1 MSIGG
6 QIKLND
12 ADKFIIR
19 KAVLELAK
27 RGTPRF
33 TSIDDDVR
41 NLPKVNSKAINLWD
55 YVTAIG
61 AQLSRPSYDPYRE
74 TISLDI
80 SIGRK
85 RSRKVTLNIPFIIY
99 GNIAIEYSSLESV
112 HVALNRLAEQGNV
125 LGLISEI
132 EINMTEDKRKY
143 PLFKKVPFYIKDDS
157 LQDYKKS
164 SSEGLVLEYKDESSV
179 KMLQNCRKEFD
190 GPILVD
196 VSDVFPLYIK
206 TILEEGADG
215 IIVDT
220 EKVTKKN
227 ERYRGK
233 HAIAVI
239 YDARNAINDYYKGRE
254 ERNDEDDDEDDDDN
268 AILVVAGDVN
278 SAGKIVKAAALGANV
293 VGYSTSMLIA
303 HSNIYSEKPADIS
316 SIAENVYRHMI
327 GTKGEI
333 KGIPA
338 ALGYS
343 DFHNLSPSD
352 LRTSSIQA
360 SLQGDIPIEGIDRT
374 YIEMIEE
381 VINEYVSETGIQ
393 LNSSET
399 LEILRSIVRE

>member
-1 MSIGG
+1 
-6 QIKLND
+6 LND

-27 RGTPRF
+27 TGTPRF

-41 NLPKVNSKAINLWD
+41 NLPKVNSKATNLWD

-61 AQLSRPSYDPYRE
+61 AQLSRPPYDPYRE

-80 SIGRK
+80 TIGRK
-85 RSRKVTLNIPFIIY
+85 KSRRVCLNIPLIIY
-99 GNIAIEYSSLESV
+99 GNIAINYSSLEAV
-112 HVALNRLAEQGNV
+112 HLALNRLAEKGNV

-132 EINMTEDKRKY
+132 EINTTKDNNKRKY
-143 PLFKKVPFYIKDDS
+143 PLFKKVPFYRNDS
-157 LQDYKKS
+157 LEEYQKS
-164 SSEGLVLEYKDESSV
+164 CPEGLVLEYKDQASLR
-179 KMLQNCRKEFD
+179 MLQNFRKEFD

-196 VSDVFPLYIK
+196 VSEVFPLYTK

-220 EKVTKKN
+220 DKVTKN
-227 ERYRGK
+227 ERYKGK

-254 ERNDEDDDEDDDDN
+254 ENDNDDN
-268 AILVVAGDVN
+268 IATLVIAGDVN
-278 SAGKIVKAAALGANV
+278 SAGKIVKAAAVGANV
-293 VGYSTSMLIA
+293 IGYSTSMLIA
-303 HSNIYSEKPADIS
+303 RSNMYSEKPSDVS
-316 SIAENVYRHMI
+316 SIADNVFRHML

-343 DFHNLSPSD
+343 DFHNLSASD
-352 LRTSSIQA
+352 LRTSSIDA
-360 SLQGDIPIEGIDRT
+360 SLQGNIPLEGGDRT
-374 YIEMIEE
+374 YKEMVEE
-381 VINEYVSETGIQ
+381 IVNEYASEKGIT
-393 LNSSET
+393 LNSLET
-399 LEILRSIVRE
+399 QQVLRFMVGV

>member
-1 MSIGG
+1 
-6 QIKLND
+6 
-12 ADKFIIR
+12 
-19 KAVLELAK
+19 
-27 RGTPRF
+27 
-33 TSIDDDVR
+33 
-41 NLPKVNSKAINLWD
+41 
-55 YVTAIG
+55 
-61 AQLSRPSYDPYRE
+61 
-74 TISLDI
+74 
-80 SIGRK
+80 
-85 RSRKVTLNIPFIIY
+85 VTLNIPFIIY
-99 GNIAIEYSSLESV
+99 GNIVLEYSSLESV

-125 LGLISEI
+125 IGLISEI
-132 EINMTEDKRKY
+132 EINMKEDKRKY
-143 PLFKKVPFYIKDDS
+143 PLFKKVPFYIKDS
-157 LQDYKKS
+157 LEDYKKS
-164 SSEGLVLEYKDESSV
+164 SSEGLVLEYKDESSL

-220 EKVTKKN
+220 EKVTKQN
-227 ERYRGK
+227 NRYRGK

-239 YDARNAINDYYKGRE
+239 YDARNAINDYYIGRAE
-254 ERNDEDDDEDDDDN
+254 KNDNDDDDDEDDN

-303 HSNIYSEKPADIS
+303 HSHMYSEKPADVS

-360 SLQGDIPIEGIDRT
+360 SIQGDIPIEGIDRT

-381 VINEYVSETGIQ
+381 VINEYVSETGIK
-393 LNSSET
+393 LNSLET
-399 LEILRSIVRE
+399 QEVLRSMVRD

>member
-1 MSIGG
+1 M
-6 QIKLND
+6 ND

-112 HVALNRLAEQGNV
+112 HVALNRLAEKGNV

-132 EINMTEDKRKY
+132 EINMTEEKRKY
-143 PLFKKVPFYIKDDS
+143 PLFKKVTCYIKDS
-157 LQDYKKS
+157 LQDYKIS
-164 SSEGLVLEYKDESSV
+164 SSEGLVLEYKDESSL
-179 KMLQNCRKEFD
+179 KMLQKCRKEFD

-196 VSDVFPLYIK
+196 VSDVFPLHIK
-206 TILEEGADG
+206 TILDEGADG

-239 YDARNAINDYYKGRE
+239 YDARNAINDYYIGRE
-254 ERNDEDDDEDDDDN
+254 EKNDDEEDDN

-293 VGYSTSMLIA
+293 IGYSTSMLIA
-303 HSNIYSEKPADIS
+303 HSQMYSGKPADVS
-316 SIAENVYRHMI
+316 SIAENVYRHML

-381 VINEYVSETGIQ
+381 VINEYVSDTGIK
-393 LNSSET
+393 LNSLET
-399 LEILRSIVRE
+399 QEVLRSMVR

>member
-1 MSIGG
+1 M
-6 QIKLND
+6 ND

-27 RGTPRF
+27 TGTPRF

-41 NLPKVNSKAINLWD
+41 NLPKVNSKTINLWD

-61 AQLSRPSYDPYRE
+61 AQLSRPPYDPYRE

-85 RSRKVTLNIPFIIY
+85 KSRKVSLNIPLIIY
-99 GNIAIEYSSLESV
+99 GNIAIHPSSLEAV
-112 HVALNRLAEQGNV
+112 HLALNRLAEKGNV

-132 EINMTEDKRKY
+132 DINTPNNNRKY
-143 PLFKKVPFYIKDDS
+143 PLFKKVSFYKNDS
-157 LQDYKKS
+157 LEHYQKS
-164 SSEGLVLEYKDESSV
+164 CPEGLVLEYKDQDSLR
-179 KMLQNCRKEFD
+179 MLQNFRKEFD

-196 VSDVFPLYIK
+196 VSEVFPLYTK

-220 EKVTKKN
+220 DKVTKK
-227 ERYRGK
+227 ERYKGK

-254 ERNDEDDDEDDDDN
+254 ENDNDNN
-268 AILVVAGDVN
+268 AILIIAGDVN

-303 HSNIYSEKPADIS
+303 HSNMYSEKPSDPS
-316 SIAENVYRHMI
+316 SIAENVYRHMV

-352 LRTSSIQA
+352 LRTSSIDA
-360 SLQGDIPIEGIDRT
+360 SLQGNIPLEGVDRT
-374 YIEMIEE
+374 YKEMIEE
-381 VINEYVSETGIQ
+381 IVNEYVSEKGIK
-393 LNSSET
+393 LNSLET
-399 LEILRSIVRE
+399 QQILRFMVRE

>member
-1 MSIGG
+1 
-6 QIKLND
+6 LND

-19 KAVLELAK
+19 RAVLELAK
-27 RGTPRF
+27 TATPRF

-61 AQLSRPSYDPYRE
+61 AQLSRPPYDPYRE
-74 TISLDI
+74 TINLDI

-85 RSRKVTLNIPFIIY
+85 KSRKVSLNIPLIIY
-99 GNIAIEYSSLESV
+99 GNIAINYSSLESI
-112 HVALNRLAEQGNV
+112 HLALNRLAEIGNV

-132 EINMTEDKRKY
+132 EINTTKDNNKRKY
-143 PLFKKVPFYIKDDS
+143 PLFKKVPFYRNDS
-157 LQDYKKS
+157 LEEYQKS
-164 SSEGLVLEYKDESSV
+164 CPEGLVLEYKDQASLR
-179 KMLQNCRKEFD
+179 MLQNIRNEFD

-196 VSDVFPLYIK
+196 VSEVFPLYTK
-206 TILEEGADG
+206 TILEDGADG
-215 IIVDT
+215 IIIDT
-220 EKVTKKN
+220 DKVTKN
-227 ERYRGK
+227 ERYKGK

-254 ERNDEDDDEDDDDN
+254 ENDNDN
-268 AILVVAGDVN
+268 NVTLVIAGDVN

-293 VGYSTSMLIA
+293 IGYSTSMLIA
-303 HSNIYSEKPADIS
+303 HSNMYSEKPSDVS
-316 SIAENVYRHMI
+316 SIADNVYRHMV

-352 LRTSSIQA
+352 LRTSSIEA
-360 SLQGDIPIEGIDRT
+360 SLQGNIPLEGVDRT
-374 YIEMIEE
+374 YKEMVEE
-381 VINEYVSETGIQ
+381 IVNKYISEKGIKINS
-393 LNSSET
+393 
-399 LEILRSIVRE
+399 LEIQQILRFLVRE

>member
-1 MSIGG
+1 M
-6 QIKLND
+6 ND

-143 PLFKKVPFYIKDDS
+143 PLFKKVPFYIKDS
-157 LQDYKKS
+157 LEDFKKS
-164 SSEGLVLEYKDESSV
+164 SSEGLVLEYKDESSL
-179 KMLQNCRKEFD
+179 KMLQNYRKAFD

-239 YDARNAINDYYKGRE
+239 YDARNAINDYYIGRE
-254 ERNDEDDDEDDDDN
+254 EKNDDDDN

-303 HSNIYSEKPADIS
+303 HSHMYSEKPADIS

-360 SLQGDIPIEGIDRT
+360 SIQGDIPIEGIDRT

-381 VINEYVSETGIQ
+381 VINEYASETGIK
-393 LNSSET
+393 LDSSQTQEV
-399 LEILRSIVRE
+399 LRSMVREK

>member
-1 MSIGG
+1 MMQTSSSLE
-6 QIKLND
+6 KLYWSLQREG
-12 ADKFIIR
+12 I
-19 KAVLELAK
+19 
-27 RGTPRF
+27 PRF

-112 HVALNRLAEQGNV
+112 HVALNRLAEKGNV

-132 EINMTEDKRKY
+132 EINMTEEKRKY
-143 PLFKKVPFYIKDDS
+143 PLFKKVPSYIKDS
-157 LQDYKKS
+157 LQDFKIS
-164 SSEGLVLEYKDESSV
+164 SPEGLVLEYKDESSL
-179 KMLQNCRKEFD
+179 KMLQKCRKEFD

-196 VSDVFPLYIK
+196 VSGVFPLHIK
-206 TILEEGADG
+206 TILDEGADG

-239 YDARNAINDYYKGRE
+239 YDARNAINDYYIGRE
-254 ERNDEDDDEDDDDN
+254 EKNDDDDDDEEDDN

-293 VGYSTSMLIA
+293 IGYSTSMLIA
-303 HSNIYSEKPADIS
+303 HSQMYSGKPADVS

-360 SLQGDIPIEGIDRT
+360 SVQGDIPIEGIDRT
-374 YIEMIEE
+374 FIEMIEE
-381 VINEYVSETGIQ
+381 VINEYVSNTGIK
-393 LNSSET
+393 LNSLET
-399 LEILRSIVRE
+399 QEVLRSMVRE

>member
-1 MSIGG
+1 M
-6 QIKLND
+6 ND

-27 RGTPRF
+27 TGTPRF

-41 NLPKVNSKAINLWD
+41 NLPKVNSKTINLWD

-61 AQLSRPSYDPYRE
+61 AQLSRPPYDPYRE

-85 RSRKVTLNIPFIIY
+85 KSRKVSLNIPLIIY
-99 GNIAIEYSSLESV
+99 GNIAIHPSSLEAV
-112 HVALNRLAEQGNV
+112 HLALNRLAEKGNV

-132 EINMTEDKRKY
+132 DINTIKDNTRKY
-143 PLFKKVPFYIKDDS
+143 PLFKKVSFYKNDS
-157 LQDYKKS
+157 LEHYQKS
-164 SSEGLVLEYKDESSV
+164 CPEGLVLEYKDQDSLRI
-179 KMLQNCRKEFD
+179 LQDFRKEFD

-196 VSDVFPLYIK
+196 ISEVFPLYTK

-220 EKVTKKN
+220 DKVTKK
-227 ERYRGK
+227 ERYKGK

-254 ERNDEDDDEDDDDN
+254 ENDNDNN
-268 AILVVAGDVN
+268 AILVIAGDVN

-303 HSNIYSEKPADIS
+303 HSNMYSEKPSNVS
-316 SIAENVYRHMI
+316 SIAENVYRHMV

-352 LRTSSIQA
+352 LRTSSIDA
-360 SLQGDIPIEGIDRT
+360 SLQGNIPLEGVDRT
-374 YIEMIEE
+374 YKEMIEE
-381 VINEYVSETGIQ
+381 IVNEYVSEKGIK
-393 LNSSET
+393 LNSLET
-399 LEILRSIVRE
+399 QQILRHMVRE

>member
-1 MSIGG
+1 MTTGG
-6 QIKLND
+6 QHIKLND
-12 ADKFIIR
+12 ADKFMIR

-41 NLPKVNSKAINLWD
+41 SIHKFNSKSLNLWD

-61 AQLSRPSYDPYRE
+61 AQLSRPPYDPYRE

-85 RSRKVTLNIPFIIY
+85 RSRKITLNIPLIIY
-99 GNIAIEYSSLESV
+99 GNMSIHSSSLESV
-112 HVALNRLAEQGNV
+112 HLALNRLAEKGNV

-132 EINMTEDKRKY
+132 EINTTKDNKRKY
-143 PLFKKVPFYIKDDS
+143 PLFKKVPFYINDA
-157 LQDYKKS
+157 LEDY
-164 SSEGLVLEYKDESSV
+164 ENFYPDGLVLEYKDKTSMN
-179 KMLQNCRKEFD
+179 MLQNFRKEFD

-196 VSDVFPLYIK
+196 VSEVFPFYIK

-220 EKVTKKN
+220 DKVTKN
-227 ERYRGK
+227 ERYNGR

-239 YDARNAINDYYKGRE
+239 YDARKAINDYYKGRE
-254 ERNDEDDDEDDDDN
+254 GDDEDDGDN
-268 AILVVAGDVN
+268 AILVIAGDVN
-278 SAGKIVKAAALGANV
+278 SSGKIVKAAALGANV

-303 HSNIYSEKPADIS
+303 QSNMYSEKPSDIS
-316 SIAENVYRHMI
+316 SIADNVYRHMVA
-327 GTKGEI
+327 TKGEI

-343 DFHNLSPSD
+343 NFHNLSPSD
-352 LRTSSIQA
+352 LRTSSIDA
-360 SLQGDIPIEGIDRT
+360 SLQGEIPLEGIDRT
-374 YIEMIEE
+374 YKEMIAGVVNEC
-381 VINEYVSETGIQ
+381 INENGMKLNASETQ
-393 LNSSET
+393 D
-399 LEILRSIVRE
+399 ILRSLLSE

>member
-1 MSIGG
+1 
-6 QIKLND
+6 LND

-27 RGTPRF
+27 TGTPRF

-41 NLPKVNSKAINLWD
+41 NLPKVNSKATNLWD

-61 AQLSRPSYDPYRE
+61 AQLSRPPYDPYRE

-85 RSRKVTLNIPFIIY
+85 KSRRVCLNIPLIIY
-99 GNIAIEYSSLESV
+99 GNIAINYSSLESV
-112 HVALNRLAEQGNV
+112 HIALNRLAEKGNV

-132 EINMTEDKRKY
+132 EINTTKDNNKRKY
-143 PLFKKVPFYIKDDS
+143 PLFKKVPFYRNDS
-157 LQDYKKS
+157 LEEYQKS
-164 SSEGLVLEYKDESSV
+164 YPEGLVLEYKDQASLR
-179 KMLQNCRKEFD
+179 MLQNFRKEFD

-196 VSDVFPLYIK
+196 VSEVFPLYTK

-220 EKVTKKN
+220 DKVTKN
-227 ERYRGK
+227 ERYKGK

-254 ERNDEDDDEDDDDN
+254 ENDNDN
-268 AILVVAGDVN
+268 TATLVIAGDVN
-278 SAGKIVKAAALGANV
+278 SAGKIVKAAAIGANV
-293 VGYSTSMLIA
+293 IGYSTSMLIA
-303 HSNIYSEKPADIS
+303 HSNMYSEKPSDVS
-316 SIAENVYRHMI
+316 SIADNVYRHML

-343 DFHNLSPSD
+343 DFHNLSASD
-352 LRTSSIQA
+352 LRTSSIDA
-360 SLQGDIPIEGIDRT
+360 SLQGNIPLEGGDRT
-374 YIEMIEE
+374 YKEMVEE
-381 VINEYVSETGIQ
+381 IVNEYASEKGIK
-393 LNSSET
+393 LNSLET
-399 LEILRSIVRE
+399 QQVLRFMVGE

>member
-1 MSIGG
+1 LIREKRL
-6 QIKLND
+6 QNKLND

-27 RGTPRF
+27 TGTPRF

-41 NLPKVNSKAINLWD
+41 NLPKVNSKTINLWD

-61 AQLSRPSYDPYRE
+61 AQLSRPPYDPYRE

-85 RSRKVTLNIPFIIY
+85 KSRKVSLNIPLIIY
-99 GNIAIEYSSLESV
+99 GNIAIHHSSLEAV
-112 HVALNRLAEQGNV
+112 HLALNRLAEKGNV

-132 EINMTEDKRKY
+132 DINTIKDNTRKY
-143 PLFKKVPFYIKDDS
+143 PLFKKVSFYKNDS
-157 LQDYKKS
+157 LEHYQKS
-164 SSEGLVLEYKDESSV
+164 CPEGLVLEYKDQDSL
-179 KMLQNCRKEFD
+179 KMLQNFRKEFD

-196 VSDVFPLYIK
+196 VSEVFPLYTK

-220 EKVTKKN
+220 DKVTKK
-227 ERYRGK
+227 ERYKGK

-254 ERNDEDDDEDDDDN
+254 ENDNDNN
-268 AILVVAGDVN
+268 AILVIAGDVN

-303 HSNIYSEKPADIS
+303 HSNMYSEKPSNVS
-316 SIAENVYRHMI
+316 SIAENVYRHMV

-352 LRTSSIQA
+352 LRTSSIDA
-360 SLQGDIPIEGIDRT
+360 SLQGNIPLEGVDRT
-374 YIEMIEE
+374 YKEMIEE
-381 VINEYVSETGIQ
+381 IVNEYVSEKGIK
-393 LNSSET
+393 LNSLET
-399 LEILRSIVRE
+399 QQILRLMVRE

>member
-1 MSIGG
+1 
-6 QIKLND
+6 LND

-27 RGTPRF
+27 TGTPRF

-41 NLPKVNSKAINLWD
+41 NLPKVNSKTINLWD

-61 AQLSRPSYDPYRE
+61 AQLSRPPYDPYRE

-85 RSRKVTLNIPFIIY
+85 KSRKVSLNIPLIIY
-99 GNIAIEYSSLESV
+99 GNIAIHHSSLEAV
-112 HVALNRLAEQGNV
+112 HLALNRLAEKGNV

-132 EINMTEDKRKY
+132 DINTIKDNTRKY
-143 PLFKKVPFYIKDDS
+143 PLFKKVSFYKNDS
-157 LQDYKKS
+157 LEHYQKS
-164 SSEGLVLEYKDESSV
+164 CPEGLVLEYKDQDSL
-179 KMLQNCRKEFD
+179 KILQNFRKEFD

-196 VSDVFPLYIK
+196 VSEVFPLYTK

-220 EKVTKKN
+220 DKVTKK
-227 ERYRGK
+227 ERYKGK

-254 ERNDEDDDEDDDDN
+254 ENDNDNN
-268 AILVVAGDVN
+268 AILVIAGDVN

-303 HSNIYSEKPADIS
+303 HSNMYSEKPSNVS
-316 SIAENVYRHMI
+316 SIAENVYRHMV

-352 LRTSSIQA
+352 LRTSSIDA
-360 SLQGDIPIEGIDRT
+360 SLQGNIPLEGVDRT
-374 YIEMIEE
+374 YKEMIEE
-381 VINEYVSETGIQ
+381 IVNEYVSEKGIK
-393 LNSSET
+393 LNSLET
-399 LEILRSIVRE
+399 QQILRLMVRE

>member
-1 MSIGG
+1 
-6 QIKLND
+6 LND

-19 KAVLELAK
+19 RAVLELAK
-27 RGTPRF
+27 TATPRF

-61 AQLSRPSYDPYRE
+61 AQLSRPPYDPYRE
-74 TISLDI
+74 TINLDI

-85 RSRKVTLNIPFIIY
+85 KSRKVSLNIPLIIY
-99 GNIAIEYSSLESV
+99 GNIAINYSSLESI
-112 HVALNRLAEQGNV
+112 HLALNRLAEKGNV

-132 EINMTEDKRKY
+132 EINTTKDNNKRKY
-143 PLFKKVPFYIKDDS
+143 PLFKKVPFYRNDS
-157 LQDYKKS
+157 LEEYQKS
-164 SSEGLVLEYKDESSV
+164 CPEGLVLEYKDQASLR
-179 KMLQNCRKEFD
+179 MLQNIRNEFD

-196 VSDVFPLYIK
+196 VSEVFPLYTK
-206 TILEEGADG
+206 TILEDGADG
-215 IIVDT
+215 IIIDT
-220 EKVTKKN
+220 DKVTKN
-227 ERYRGK
+227 ERYKGK

-254 ERNDEDDDEDDDDN
+254 ENDNDN
-268 AILVVAGDVN
+268 NVTLVIAGDVN

-293 VGYSTSMLIA
+293 IGYSTSMLIA
-303 HSNIYSEKPADIS
+303 HSNMYSEKPSDVS
-316 SIAENVYRHMI
+316 SIADNVYRHMV

-352 LRTSSIQA
+352 LRTSSIEA
-360 SLQGDIPIEGIDRT
+360 SLQGNIPLEGVDRT
-374 YIEMIEE
+374 YKEMVEE
-381 VINEYVSETGIQ
+381 IVNEYISEKGIKI
-393 LNSSET
+393 NS
-399 LEILRSIVRE
+399 LEIQQILRFLVRE

>member
-1 MSIGG
+1 M
-6 QIKLND
+6 ND

-27 RGTPRF
+27 TGTPRF

-41 NLPKVNSKAINLWD
+41 NLPKVNSKTINLWD

-61 AQLSRPSYDPYRE
+61 AQLSRPPYDPYRE

-85 RSRKVTLNIPFIIY
+85 KSRKVSLNIPLLIY
-99 GNIAIEYSSLESV
+99 GNIAIHHSSLEAV
-112 HVALNRLAEQGNV
+112 HLALNRLAEKGNV

-132 EINMTEDKRKY
+132 DINTIKDNTRKY
-143 PLFKKVPFYIKDDS
+143 PLFKKVSFYKNDS
-157 LQDYKKS
+157 LEHYQKS
-164 SSEGLVLEYKDESSV
+164 CPEGLVLEYKDQDSLRI
-179 KMLQNCRKEFD
+179 LQNFRKEFD

-196 VSDVFPLYIK
+196 VSEVFPLYTK

-220 EKVTKKN
+220 DKVTKK
-227 ERYRGK
+227 ERYKGK

-254 ERNDEDDDEDDDDN
+254 ENDNDN
-268 AILVVAGDVN
+268 NTILVIAGDVN

-303 HSNIYSEKPADIS
+303 HSNMYSEKPSNVS
-316 SIAENVYRHMI
+316 SIAENVYRHMV

-352 LRTSSIQA
+352 LRTSSIDA
-360 SLQGDIPIEGIDRT
+360 SLQGNIPLEGVDRT
-374 YIEMIEE
+374 YKEMIEE
-381 VINEYVSETGIQ
+381 IVNEYVSEKGIK
-393 LNSSET
+393 LNSLET
-399 LEILRSIVRE
+399 QQILRLMVRE

>member
-1 MSIGG
+1 M
-6 QIKLND
+6 ND

-27 RGTPRF
+27 TGTPRF

-41 NLPKVNSKAINLWD
+41 NLPKVNSKTINLWD

-61 AQLSRPSYDPYRE
+61 AQLSRPPYDPYRE

-85 RSRKVTLNIPFIIY
+85 KSRKVSLNIPLIIY
-99 GNIAIEYSSLESV
+99 GNIAIHPSSLEAV
-112 HVALNRLAEQGNV
+112 HLALNRLAEKGNV

-132 EINMTEDKRKY
+132 DINTPNNNNRKY
-143 PLFKKVPFYIKDDS
+143 PLFKKVSFYKNDS
-157 LQDYKKS
+157 LKHYQKS
-164 SSEGLVLEYKDESSV
+164 CPEGLVLEYKDQDSLR
-179 KMLQNCRKEFD
+179 MLQNFRKEFD

-196 VSDVFPLYIK
+196 VSEVFPLYTK

-220 EKVTKKN
+220 DKVTKK
-227 ERYRGK
+227 ESYKGK

-254 ERNDEDDDEDDDDN
+254 ENDNDNN
-268 AILVVAGDVN
+268 AILIIAGDVN

-303 HSNIYSEKPADIS
+303 HSNMYSEKPSDPS
-316 SIAENVYRHMI
+316 SIAENVYRHMV

-352 LRTSSIQA
+352 LRTSSIDA
-360 SLQGDIPIEGIDRT
+360 SLQGNIPLEGVDRT
-374 YIEMIEE
+374 YKEMIEE
-381 VINEYVSETGIQ
+381 IVNEYVSEKGIK
-393 LNSSET
+393 LNSLET
-399 LEILRSIVRE
+399 QQILRFMVRE

>member
-1 MSIGG
+1 MTIGG
-6 QIKLND
+6 HIKLND

-143 PLFKKVPFYIKDDS
+143 PLFKKVPFYIKDS
-157 LQDYKKS
+157 LEDFKKS
-164 SSEGLVLEYKDESSV
+164 SSEGLVLEYKDESSL
-179 KMLQNCRKEFD
+179 KMLQNYRKEFD

-239 YDARNAINDYYKGRE
+239 YDARNAINDYYIGRE
-254 ERNDEDDDEDDDDN
+254 EKNDDDDN

-303 HSNIYSEKPADIS
+303 HSHMYSEKPADIS

-360 SLQGDIPIEGIDRT
+360 SIQGDIPIEGIDRT

-381 VINEYVSETGIQ
+381 VINEYVSETGIK
-393 LNSSET
+393 LDSSQTQEV
-399 LEILRSIVRE
+399 LRSLVREK

>member
-1 MSIGG
+1 M
-6 QIKLND
+6 ND

-27 RGTPRF
+27 TGTPRF

-41 NLPKVNSKAINLWD
+41 NLPKVNSKTINLWD

-61 AQLSRPSYDPYRE
+61 AQLSRPPYDPYRE

-85 RSRKVTLNIPFIIY
+85 KSRKVSLNIPLLIY
-99 GNIAIEYSSLESV
+99 SNIAIHHSSLEAV
-112 HVALNRLAEQGNV
+112 HLALNRLAEKGNV

-132 EINMTEDKRKY
+132 DINTTKDNNRKY
-143 PLFKKVPFYIKDDS
+143 PLFKKVPFYKNDS
-157 LQDYKKS
+157 LEHYQKS
-164 SSEGLVLEYKDESSV
+164 CPEGLVLEYKDQDSLRI
-179 KMLQNCRKEFD
+179 LQNFRKEFD

-196 VSDVFPLYIK
+196 ISEVFPLYTK

-220 EKVTKKN
+220 DKVTKK
-227 ERYRGK
+227 ERYKGK

-239 YDARNAINDYYKGRE
+239 YDARNTINDYYKGRE
-254 ERNDEDDDEDDDDN
+254 ENDNDN
-268 AILVVAGDVN
+268 NTILVIAGDVN

-303 HSNIYSEKPADIS
+303 HSNMYSEKPSNVS
-316 SIAENVYRHMI
+316 SIAENVYRHMV

-352 LRTSSIQA
+352 LRTSSIDA
-360 SLQGDIPIEGIDRT
+360 SLQGNIPLEGVDRT
-374 YIEMIEE
+374 YKQIIEE
-381 VINEYVSETGIQ
+381 IVNEYVREKGIK
-393 LNSSET
+393 LNSLET
-399 LEILRSIVRE
+399 QQIVRFMVRE

>member
-1 MSIGG
+1 
-6 QIKLND
+6 LND

-27 RGTPRF
+27 RGTARF

-41 NLPKVNSKAINLWD
+41 NLPKVNSTAINLWD

-112 HVALNRLAEQGNV
+112 HVALNRLAEKGNV

-132 EINMTEDKRKY
+132 EINMTEEKRKY
-143 PLFKKVPFYIKDDS
+143 PLFKKVPSYIKDS
-157 LQDYKKS
+157 LQDLKIS
-164 SSEGLVLEYKDESSV
+164 SPEGLVLEYKDESSL
-179 KMLQNCRKEFD
+179 KMLQKCRKEFD

-196 VSDVFPLYIK
+196 VSGVFPLHIK
-206 TILEEGADG
+206 TILDEGSDG

-239 YDARNAINDYYKGRE
+239 YDARNAINDYYIGRE
-254 ERNDEDDDEDDDDN
+254 EKNDDEEDDN

-303 HSNIYSEKPADIS
+303 HSQMYSEKPADVS

-352 LRTSSIQA
+352 LRTSGIQA

-374 YIEMIEE
+374 FIEMIEE
-381 VINEYVSETGIQ
+381 VINEYVSDTGIK
-393 LNSSET
+393 LNSLET
-399 LEILRSIVRE
+399 QEVFRSMVRE

>member
-1 MSIGG
+1 
-6 QIKLND
+6 LND

-112 HVALNRLAEQGNV
+112 HVALNRLAEKGNV

-132 EINMTEDKRKY
+132 EINMTEEKRKY
-143 PLFKKVPFYIKDDS
+143 PLFKKVPSYIKDS
-157 LQDYKKS
+157 LQDFKIS
-164 SSEGLVLEYKDESSV
+164 SPEGLVLEYKDEFSL
-179 KMLQNCRKEFD
+179 KMLQKCRKEFD

-206 TILEEGADG
+206 TILDEGADG

-239 YDARNAINDYYKGRE
+239 YDARNAINDYYIGRE
-254 ERNDEDDDEDDDDN
+254 EKNDDDGDDN

-278 SAGKIVKAAALGANV
+278 SAGKVVKAAALGANV

-303 HSNIYSEKPADIS
+303 HSNMYSEKPADVS

-381 VINEYVSETGIQ
+381 VINEYVRETGIK
-393 LNSSET
+393 LNSLET
-399 LEILRSIVRE
+399 QEVLRSMVRE

>member
-1 MSIGG
+1 
-6 QIKLND
+6 LND

-19 KAVLELAK
+19 KAILELAK
-27 RGTPRF
+27 TGTPRF

-41 NLPKVNSKAINLWD
+41 NLYNISSKAINLWD
-55 YVTAIG
+55 FVTAIG
-61 AQLSRPSYDPYRE
+61 AQLSRPPYDPYRE
-74 TISLDI
+74 TINLDI

-85 RSRKVTLNIPFIIY
+85 RSRKVILNIPLIIY
-99 GNIAIEYSSLESV
+99 GNIAIHYSSLESV
-112 HVALNRLAEQGNV
+112 HVALNRLAEKGNV

-132 EINMTEDKRKY
+132 EINTTKDNKRKY
-143 PLFKKVPFYIKDDS
+143 PLFKKVPFDINDG
-157 LQDYKKS
+157 LEDYKKS
-164 SSEGLVLEYKDESSV
+164 HPEGLVLQLKDETSL
-179 KMLQNCRKEFD
+179 KMLQNFRKEFD

-196 VSDVFPLYIK
+196 VSEVFPLYIK

-220 EKVTKKN
+220 DKVTKN
-227 ERYRGK
+227 ERYKGK

-239 YDARNAINDYYKGRE
+239 HDAKKAINDYYKGRE
-254 ERNDEDDDEDDDDN
+254 ENDDDN
-268 AILVVAGDVN
+268 AILVIAGDVN

-303 HSNIYSEKPADIS
+303 HSNMYSEKPSDVS
-316 SIAENVYRHMI
+316 SIADNVYRHMV

-352 LRTSSIQA
+352 LRTSSIDA
-360 SLQGDIPIEGIDRT
+360 SLQGDIPLEGIDRT
-374 YIEMIEE
+374 YKEMIKQI
-381 VINEYVSETGIQ
+381 VNEYVSEKGIK

-399 LEILRSIVRE
+399 HEVLRSIVRE

>member
-1 MSIGG
+1 M
-6 QIKLND
+6 ND

-19 KAVLELAK
+19 KAILELAK
-27 RGTPRF
+27 TGTPRF
-33 TSIDDDVR
+33 TSIDDEVR
-41 NLPKVNSKAINLWD
+41 NLYNINSKAINLWD
-55 YVTAIG
+55 FVTAIG
-61 AQLSRPSYDPYRE
+61 AQLSRPPYDPYRE

-85 RSRKVTLNIPFIIY
+85 RSRKVILNIPLIIY
-99 GNIAIEYSSLESV
+99 GNIAIHYSSLESV
-112 HVALNRLAEQGNV
+112 HVALNRLAEKGNV

-132 EINMTEDKRKY
+132 EINTTKDNKRKY
-143 PLFKKVPFYIKDDS
+143 PLFKKVPFDINDGWE
-157 LQDYKKS
+157 DYKKS
-164 SSEGLVLEYKDESSV
+164 HPEGLMLQYKDETSL
-179 KMLQNCRKEFD
+179 KMLQNFRKEFD
-190 GPILVD
+190 GPLLVD
-196 VSDVFPLYIK
+196 VSEVFPLYIK

-220 EKVTKKN
+220 DKVTKN
-227 ERYRGK
+227 ERYKGK

-239 YDARNAINDYYKGRE
+239 HDAKKAINDYYKGRE
-254 ERNDEDDDEDDDDN
+254 ENDDDN
-268 AILVVAGDVN
+268 AILVIAGDVN

-303 HSNIYSEKPADIS
+303 HSNMYSEKPSDVS
-316 SIAENVYRHMI
+316 SIADNVYRHMV

-352 LRTSSIQA
+352 LRTSSIDA
-360 SLQGDIPIEGIDRT
+360 SIQGDIPLEGIDRT
-374 YIEMIEE
+374 YKEMIEQ
-381 VINEYVSETGIQ
+381 VVNEYVSEKGIK

-399 LEILRSIVRE
+399 QEVVRSIVRE